1 MTSRSSKSELHQKPA
16 LNPRAL
22 AGVIAGGIVGALVFG
37 GFIILGLIL
46 DDRVSSLAPVI
57 VLGLAGAYGGW
68 LVGVVVFGAV
78 RGGSDEAETP
88 GETTRGV
95 R

>member
-1 MTSRSSKSELHQKPA
+1 VTSRSSKSELHQKQA

-22 AGVIAGGIVGALVFG
+22 AGVIAGGTVGALGFG
-37 GFIILGLIL
+37 GFIVLGLIL

-78 RGGSDEAETP
+78 RGGSDETEAP